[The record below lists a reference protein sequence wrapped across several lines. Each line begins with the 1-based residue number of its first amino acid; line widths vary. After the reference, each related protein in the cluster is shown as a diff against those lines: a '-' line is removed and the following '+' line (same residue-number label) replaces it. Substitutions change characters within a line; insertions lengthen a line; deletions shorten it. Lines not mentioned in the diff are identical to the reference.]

1 MTDPLANFL
10 SKFCKEWQA
19 GTDAR
24 LYVECHAGQA
34 WVSLHQPLGHL
45 PPPPNSSRRP
55 PGPSRLRRSARRAL
69 ARAAASA
76 TTVPSA
82 TAEIAVQT
90 DDAETFA
97 TVAKAA
103 VIPAP
108 VLQPTQA
115 PADKADHQ
123 AEQVLLTHHVPDAL
137 CPDGVYQ
144 SPAVQVVP
152 PCHDV
157 TQPAI
162 PQLDGVEAVPVVRFT
177 FKSEY
182 REEDIE
188 YSIRKILP
196 EDAVSSLVSRA
207 RIGWTADHLC
217 VLELEEVDHE
227 NFVWPDMN
235 SSDEEVLRE
244 LERM

>member
-1 MTDPLANFL
+1 MTEPLANFL

-45 PPPPNSSRRP
+45 PPPPPSSSRRP
-55 PGPSRLRRSARRAL
+55 PGPSRLRRSAKRAQ

-76 TTVPSA
+76 TPVPTA

-97 TVAKAA
+97 AVAKAV
-103 VIPAP
+103 VIPATVP
-108 VLQPTQA
+108 QPPQA
-115 PADKADHQ
+115 PADKAGHQ

-162 PQLDGVEAVPVVRFT
+162 PQLDGHNDDPVWSCKCCYYETFFDTEADLKQHHDHVHGDFLT
-177 FKSEY
+177 Y
-182 REEDIE
+182 EECCIC
-188 YSIRKILP
+188 YP
-196 EDAVSSLVSRA
+196 WCM
-207 RIGWTADHLC
+207 WT
-217 VLELEEVDHE
+217 
-227 NFVWPDMN
+227 
-235 SSDEEVLRE
+235 
-244 LERM
+244 